1 MIYFNNENDTS
12 VAYDLIT
19 DILEYVTQQNDLT
32 ISDEH
37 KYQNIVSYL
46 ENMKAAYN
54 IDWEEDSDE
63 Y

>member
-1 MIYFNNENDTS
+1 MIYFNNENDIS
-12 VAYDLIT
+12 VAYDLVT
-19 DILEYVTQQNDLT
+19 DILEYATQQNDLT